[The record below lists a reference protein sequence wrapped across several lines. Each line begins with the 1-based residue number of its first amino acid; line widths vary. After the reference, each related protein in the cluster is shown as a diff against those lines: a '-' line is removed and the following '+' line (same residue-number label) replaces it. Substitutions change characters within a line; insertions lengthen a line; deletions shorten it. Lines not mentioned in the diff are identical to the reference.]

1 MPVIPH
7 HGLTPRLAPG
17 VFLAEGAVVIGD
29 VEVGRDASIWF
40 GAVLRGDINAIRIGD
55 RTNIQDGCILHV
67 THAYGVRIGKD
78 VTVGHAA
85 VVHGCSVA
93 DGTLIG
99 MGAVVLDNARI
110 GSRALVAAGA
120 LVPENFIIPD
130 GMLAAGV
137 PARLV
142 RPLSEEEQERLLES
156 ATHYVQYAASFRTP

>member
-7 HGLTPRLAPG
+7 HGLRPRLAPG
-17 VFLAEGAVVIGD
+17 VFLAEGAVLIGD

-40 GAVLRGDINAIRIGD
+40 GAVLRGDINGIRIGD

-67 THAYGVRIGKD
+67 THEYGVRIGKD

-93 DGTLIG
+93 DGALIG

-156 ATHYVQYAASFRTP
+156 AAHYVQYAASFRTP